1 MKRIKAVKKKAAEAA
16 EAAKQKAT
24 DIANSDTTK
33 EILEQSKQLAQ
44 KTADEAVRT
53 GKKVGS
59 LAKEKAEKT
68 AKVVADTVQAEDTK
82 KAVQKAKETVVA
94 TTKTAV
100 RTGKKVKETVVA
112 TTKTAVKVVDKQTDK
127 YIPQTKKN
135 VAKKMDLAEAAI
147 NPLYQDAKRK
157 ISDKANEVIDFGN
170 KTALKIAHRVS
181 HKVLNKAGKSMAKA
195 AGADPDMPSVIR
207 STIESTVDNVVK
219 DIKIQMDENLELMIR
234 GTDDEQKKKILA
246 DPPDCCRPNPY
257 HWFKAWILYT
267 MFPHDKSI
275 WAQLRNPWYYIF
287 TIISLSPYGVS
298 QIWWLLMFILR
309 DKHDEYQLV
318 NFIVSIKVA
327 GFFSVGVI
335 PTFLG
340 VFKYIECANSSSNPC
355 STNGP
360 GMQESFQFWFGK
372 SHPCFKFTVLR

>member
-1 MKRIKAVKKKAAEAA
+1 MKRIKEAKNKAVEAA
-16 EAAKQKAT
+16 KTAKQKAT
-24 DIANSDTTK
+24 EIANSDTTK

-68 AKVVADTVQAEDTK
+68 AKVVADTVHSEAEDTK
-82 KAVQKAKETVVA
+82 KAVQKA
-94 TTKTAV
+94 
-100 RTGKKVKETVVA
+100 KETVVA

-234 GTDDEQKKKILA
+234 GTDDEHKEKILA

-298 QIWWLLMFILR
+298 QIWWLIMFILR

-360 GMQESFQFWFGK
+360 GMQESFQFYFGK

>member
-1 MKRIKAVKKKAAEAA
+1 MKRIKEAKNKAVEAA
-16 EAAKQKAT
+16 KTAKQKAT
-24 DIANSDTTK
+24 EIANSDTTK

-59 LAKEKAEKT
+59 LAKEKAETT

-82 KAVQKAKETVVA
+82 KAVRKA
-94 TTKTAV
+94 
-100 RTGKKVKETVVA
+100 KETVVA

-267 MFPHDKSI
+267 MFPHDKSV
-275 WAQLRNPWYYIF
+275 WAQLRNPWYYFF
-287 TIISLSPYGVS
+287 TILSLSPFGVS

-360 GMQESFQFWFGK
+360 GMQESFQFYFGK